1 MLRKWG
7 VLVLALIV
15 TPALTFAQ
23 SSGKVSGV
31 VTDAE
36 TGETLPGASVVV
48 VGTQLGTISDV
59 DGNYYIIGV
68 PVGRYD
74 IQASFVGFSTSTVSG
89 VDVSSGYT
97 QEVNFTLAAGIQL
110 DEIVVEYERPLIQK
124 DAVGVPKIVNAEEIV
139 NLPVRGAAEV
149 AKIQAG
155 VVSQEGSGTL
165 NIRGGRGSEVTYYID
180 GVKIV
185 GSNALPQSA
194 IQEQEMIIGNIS
206 ARYGDAMSGI
216 INITT
221 KSGAR
226 KFFGSIEGVT
236 SESLDEFGYNLASVA
251 LGGPIVGEKVN
262 FFVAA
267 EFLDQADSGPRW
279 QGELTMDDAALA
291 NLRAFPSV
299 MLALDGD
306 GNRVLIDV
314 PNSLAGGDSL
324 PVGDDGVIIVNGGTI
339 TTANGVSISV
349 PDGVDASS
357 IDAELRDA
365 AGYFNTGAD
374 GETLLDRNGNTVA
387 SIDRFKKGRA
397 FNNFSMSGN
406 LQFSLLEDVRF
417 RVGGRYVSRNGDTS
431 LQTRD
436 MVFSPGNYNEYL
448 NKDAQFYAT
457 WTHYLSNSTFYQL
470 QVDYTSRTGDTWDP
484 SFGKSLDD
492 VLSYG
497 DIDNAANASLLWPL
511 NVNFTNE
518 TRIDDHGTPEVTDDT
533 EFTVSVPG
541 YSQRWEDGR
550 GPGTEQVG
558 NLVSSS
564 AARFNGSRSFFD
576 ASQVRFTATATTQ
589 VGLHQLEF
597 GGEFEQQTNRSYS
610 TGSSQLARWVEDGNA
625 ENLATGEAGVTAW
638 DQLTFEQMSAGYYG
652 YNFHGTSTVDTED
665 LNGFASDCGA
675 TVAGTAPNSCY
686 DIAPHKPIYYGGYI
700 QDKIE

>member
-206 ARYGDAMSGI
+206 
-216 INITT
+216 
-221 KSGAR
+221 
-226 KFFGSIEGVT
+226 
-236 SESLDEFGYNLASVA
+236 
-251 LGGPIVGEKVN
+251 
-262 FFVAA
+262 
-267 EFLDQADSGPRW
+267 
-279 QGELTMDDAALA
+279 
-291 NLRAFPSV
+291 
-299 MLALDGD
+299 
-306 GNRVLIDV
+306 
-314 PNSLAGGDSL
+314 
-324 PVGDDGVIIVNGGTI
+324 
-339 TTANGVSISV
+339 
-349 PDGVDASS
+349 
-357 IDAELRDA
+357 
-365 AGYFNTGAD
+365 
-374 GETLLDRNGNTVA
+374 
-387 SIDRFKKGRA
+387 
-397 FNNFSMSGN
+397 
-406 LQFSLLEDVRF
+406 
-417 RVGGRYVSRNGDTS
+417 
-431 LQTRD
+431 
-436 MVFSPGNYNEYL
+436 
-448 NKDAQFYAT
+448 
-457 WTHYLSNSTFYQL
+457 
-470 QVDYTSRTGDTWDP
+470 
-484 SFGKSLDD
+484 
-492 VLSYG
+492 
-497 DIDNAANASLLWPL
+497 
-511 NVNFTNE
+511 
-518 TRIDDHGTPEVTDDT
+518 
-533 EFTVSVPG
+533 
-541 YSQRWEDGR
+541 
-550 GPGTEQVG
+550 
-558 NLVSSS
+558 
-564 AARFNGSRSFFD
+564 
-576 ASQVRFTATATTQ
+576 
-589 VGLHQLEF
+589 
-597 GGEFEQQTNRSYS
+597 
-610 TGSSQLARWVEDGNA
+610 
-625 ENLATGEAGVTAW
+625 
-638 DQLTFEQMSAGYYG
+638 
-652 YNFHGTSTVDTED
+652 
-665 LNGFASDCGA
+665 
-675 TVAGTAPNSCY
+675 
-686 DIAPHKPIYYGGYI
+686 
-700 QDKIE
+700 

>member
-262 FFVAA
+262 FFLAA
-267 EFLDQADSGPRW
+267 EFLDQGDSGPRW

-291 NLRAFPSV
+291 NLRAFPQV

-306 GNRVLIDV
+306 GNQVLIDV
-314 PNSLAGGDSL
+314 PNNLAGGDSL

-349 PDGVDASS
+349 PDGVDAST

-365 AGYFNTGAD
+365 AGYLNTGAD
-374 GETLLDRNGNTVA
+374 GETLVDRNGNTVA
-387 SIDRFKKGRA
+387 SI
-397 FNNFSMSGN
+397 
-406 LQFSLLEDVRF
+406 
-417 RVGGRYVSRNGDTS
+417 
-431 LQTRD
+431 
-436 MVFSPGNYNEYL
+436 
-448 NKDAQFYAT
+448 
-457 WTHYLSNSTFYQL
+457 
-470 QVDYTSRTGDTWDP
+470 
-484 SFGKSLDD
+484 
-492 VLSYG
+492 
-497 DIDNAANASLLWPL
+497 
-511 NVNFTNE
+511 
-518 TRIDDHGTPEVTDDT
+518 
-533 EFTVSVPG
+533 
-541 YSQRWEDGR
+541 
-550 GPGTEQVG
+550 
-558 NLVSSS
+558 
-564 AARFNGSRSFFD
+564 
-576 ASQVRFTATATTQ
+576 
-589 VGLHQLEF
+589 
-597 GGEFEQQTNRSYS
+597 
-610 TGSSQLARWVEDGNA
+610 
-625 ENLATGEAGVTAW
+625 
-638 DQLTFEQMSAGYYG
+638 
-652 YNFHGTSTVDTED
+652 
-665 LNGFASDCGA
+665 
-675 TVAGTAPNSCY
+675 
-686 DIAPHKPIYYGGYI
+686 
-700 QDKIE
+700 